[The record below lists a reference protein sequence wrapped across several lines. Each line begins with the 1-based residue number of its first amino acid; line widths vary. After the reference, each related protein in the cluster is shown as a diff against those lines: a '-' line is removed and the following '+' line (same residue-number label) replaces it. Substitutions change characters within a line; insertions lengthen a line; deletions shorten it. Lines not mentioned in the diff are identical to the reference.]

1 MPHISHDMKELN
13 NSKSRF
19 HQLIYR
25 HQWLRVTCE
34 WLRAQ
39 WLMVVIILLFIMIV
53 LCMINLIVMVMTT

>member
-1 MPHISHDMKELN
+1 MKGRN
-13 NSKSRF
+13 NCNSRL
-19 HQLIYR
+19 HQFLYR
-25 HQWLRVTCE
+25 YIWLRTTCE